1 MKQLTSRWSRGIVMR
16 TASPLSVGR
25 FRDIVARIGAAFREQ
40 REIEARRA
48 LRRYRRLLEPVH
60 ETLPLNQFIPVSNQE
75 DISDNANGS
84 DACEHAARAPAFE
97 RA

>member
-16 TASPLSVGR
+16 TASAVWVGR

-48 LRRYRRLLEPVH
+48 LRRYRHLLEPAR
-60 ETLPLNQFIPVSNQE
+60 ETLPLNQFIPVNNQKEISE
-75 DISDNANGS
+75 DAHGS
-84 DACEHAARAPAFE
+84 DACEHAAGVPTFE

>member
-1 MKQLTSRWSRGIVMR
+1 MKQLTSRWSRGVVMR
-16 TASPLSVGR
+16 TASPLWVGR

-48 LRRYRRLLEPVH
+48 LRRYRHLLEPAH
-60 ETLPLNQFIPVSNQE
+60 ETLPLNQFIPVSKQK
-75 DISDNANGS
+75 DISEHAHGS
-84 DACEHAARAPAFE
+84 DACERAAGAPAFE